1 MAELSVDAIDVGSI
15 RADGLIQRRPRVR
28 LDGFA
33 VVADAATW
41 RAIDA
46 HAHSRLDVEVGGVL
60 LGRLAHDC
68 GQPYLWIDG
77 HVPALAAPSGGSS
90 VTFTADAWVAIHAAI
105 DRDRPGA
112 QIVGWYHTHPRFG
125 IFLSPMDV
133 FIQQNFFSLPQQ
145 VAIVIDPIANTS
157 GAFLW
162 RDGVPT
168 LDPIRIDCPPARRRR
183 GWIRGGTLR
192 VRVACRECAQRL
204 RGVASRP

>member
-1 MAELSVDAIDVGSI
+1 MVELTQPSDVASI
-15 RADGLIQRRPRVR
+15 AADGLVERRTHTPLR
-28 LDGFA
+28 DFA
-33 VVADAATW
+33 VVVDEATW

-60 LGRLAHDC
+60 LGTLAHSR
-68 GQPYLWIDG
+68 GQPYLLIDG

-133 FIQQNFFSLPQQ
+133 FIQQNFFSLPQH
-145 VAIVIDPIANTS
+145 VAVVIDPVANTS

-162 RDGVPT
+162 RGGVPT
-168 LDPIRIDCPPARRRR
+168 LDAIHVDRARPRRRR
-183 GWIRGGTLR
+183 GLIERWTLR
-192 VRVACRECAQRL
+192 CRAAASKL
-204 RGVASRP
+204 RRIPPGR